1 MLVKPIRKHGL
12 KAEMNVVPY
21 IDVMLVLLVIFMVT
35 APMLVQGVQIEL
47 PKVAAEAL
55 PTPNQQRIVTL
66 SVKADGSYYWNLGSE
81 VDTTSQTD
89 SAVDTAQMR
98 EKIAAIVAEAPQ
110 TQVYL
115 RADQNTDYAAV
126 VAGIAGYRSPEQF
139 RMESAGR
146 TAFTCNRSGKAGNC

>member
-1 MLVKPIRKHGL
+1 MLARPVRKHGL

-55 PTPNQQRIVTL
+55 PAPSQQRIVTL
-66 SVKADGSYYWNLGSE
+66 SVKADGGYYWNLGSE
-81 VDTTSQTD
+81 VDTRTQTG

-98 EKIAAIVAEAPQ
+98 EKIAAIVAQDPQ

-115 RADQNTDYAAV
+115 RADRNTDYAAV
-126 VAGIAGYRSPEQF
+126 VAGIAELQRGGVSRLGLITEAP
-139 RMESAGR
+139 
-146 TAFTCNRSGKAGNC
+146 

>member
-1 MLVKPIRKHGL
+1 MLVKPVRKHGL

-81 VDTTSQTD
+81 VDTTTQTD
-89 SAVDTAQMR
+89 SAVDTTQMR
-98 EKIAAIVAEAPQ
+98 EKITAIVASDPQ

-115 RADQNTDYAAV
+115 RADRNTDYAAV
-126 VAGIAGYRSPEQF
+126 VAGIAELQRGGVSRLGLITEAP
-139 RMESAGR
+139 
-146 TAFTCNRSGKAGNC
+146 

>member
-1 MLVKPIRKHGL
+1 
-12 KAEMNVVPY
+12 
-21 IDVMLVLLVIFMVT
+21 LLVIFMVT

-81 VDTTSQTD
+81 VDTTTQTD
-89 SAVDTAQMR
+89 SAVDKTQMR
-98 EKIAAIVAEAPQ
+98 KKIAAIVAEYPQ

-115 RADQNTDYAAV
+115 RADRSTDYAAV
-126 VAGIAGYRSPEQF
+126 VAGIAELQRGGVSRLGLITEAP
-139 RMESAGR
+139 
-146 TAFTCNRSGKAGNC
+146 

>member
-1 MLVKPIRKHGL
+1 MLARPVRKHGL

-55 PTPNQQRIVTL
+55 PAPGQQRIVTL
-66 SVKADGSYYWNLGSE
+66 SVKADGSYYWNLGGE
-81 VDTTSQTD
+81 VDTRSQTD

-98 EKIAAIVAEAPQ
+98 DKIAAIVAQDPQ

-115 RADQNTDYAAV
+115 RADRNTEYAAV
-126 VAGIAGYRSPEQF
+126 VAGIAELQRGGVSRLGLITEAP
-139 RMESAGR
+139 
-146 TAFTCNRSGKAGNC
+146 